1 VRDATGLVTSKT
13 LQVEVTGDLPQA
25 NPVLLAVDDFGGAGV
40 ELSEDALSAHFFGP
54 GKYGI
59 RANQGIYRGS
69 YQYFEA
75 HREHPAGNMGVGLII
90 GDGSLNPYHFE
101 DVPWSCSVNLTGN
114 TWRNLID
121 QTVWTEKA
129 ATYDRY
135 GFAVDYRKEH
145 PTVHVLIGSGSNA
158 VLESSMTLD
167 DVWVP
172 IYPMVYGNPQ
182 DIEGPDI
189 SVNFGAAPFQFDPR
203 SLVPEA
209 SQMQL
214 GWGVHSR

>member
-1 VRDATGLVTSKT
+1 VRDSTGLVTSKT
-13 LQVEVTGDLPQA
+13 VQIEVTGELPRA
-25 NPVLLAVDDFGGAGV
+25 DPVLLAVDDFGGAGV
-40 ELSEDALSAHFFGP
+40 KLSDDALSAHFFGP

-69 YQYFEA
+69 FQYFEA
-75 HREHPAGNMGVGLII
+75 HREHPSGNMGVGVII

-121 QTVWTEKA
+121 QTIWDGA
-129 ATYDRY
+129 ANDRY
-135 GFAVDYRKEH
+135 GFAVDYRGEH
-145 PTVHVLIGSGSNA
+145 PIVHVLIGSGRSA

-167 DVWVP
+167 DIWVP

-182 DIEGPDI
+182 DIDGPDI
-189 SVNFGAAPFQFDPR
+189 SINFGADPFQFDPR
-203 SLVPEA
+203 TLVPGGSA
-209 SQMQL
+209 MQL
-214 GWGVHSR
+214 GWGVHMR